1 MLEALIF
8 NNDFL
13 YNICFDDLYQ
23 ILVLLL
29 FLFYFMLLLGF
40 RTALFLYSETNTS
53 ARRLFI
59 RGCFIEVLVAQRSI
73 LLNPF
78 SVSFIN
84 HLKFGP
90 PIDAGPQ
97 KPISEKHLGQQKM
110 LLPALPVLIYSE
122 APHLLHGTG
131 LQIWIV
137 NDSQNKGLLQK
148 PHESSYIACF
158 VIIFHLKASKN

>member
-1 MLEALIF
+1 M
-8 NNDFL
+8 
-13 YNICFDDLYQ
+13 
-23 ILVLLL
+23 LL
-29 FLFYFMLLLGF
+29 FIFILFHVITGF
-40 RTALFLYSETNTS
+40 SHSTFSLFGNQYLSLS
-53 ARRLFI
+53 I
-59 RGCFIEVLVAQRSI
+59 VRGYFIEVLVAQRSI

-110 LLPALPVLIYSE
+110 ILLALPVLIYSE

-131 LQIWIV
+131 LQIWIAI
-137 NDSQNKGLLQK
+137 NSQNKGCYRNLMTALMYPASSSYSTLNLQK
-148 PHESSYIACF
+148 IKFPLLASSLLIRC
-158 VIIFHLKASKN
+158 SDCC